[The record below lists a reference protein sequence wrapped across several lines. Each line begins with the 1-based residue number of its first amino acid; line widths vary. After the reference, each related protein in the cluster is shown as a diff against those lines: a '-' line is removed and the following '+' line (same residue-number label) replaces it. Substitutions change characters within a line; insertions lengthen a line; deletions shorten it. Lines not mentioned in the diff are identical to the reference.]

1 MTLLFDILDKYCRWV
16 AYQDIFDQL
25 RYKENET
32 MHDKLQESISSNSSE
47 INIGVKKRRRRNS
60 AINLEEY
67 LHWVNESILN
77 KHLKFIPGRLKN
89 KSTSDTSYKGRSSNY
104 IGVSRNGDNWQ
115 ALINCNNTKKYI
127 GTFSTEKEAAI
138 SYDFYAICLHLFKA
152 KTNFTYTSELIL
164 EMIDSYDSTSKAF
177 NASQFVERL

>member
-1 MTLLFDILDKYCRWV
+1 MTFLFDILDKYCWWV
-16 AYQDIFDQL
+16 AYQEIFDQL
-25 RYKENET
+25 RYRQNET
-32 MHDKLQESISSNSSE
+32 MHDKSQESISLISSE
-47 INIGVKKRRRRNS
+47 INTAVKKRRRRNS

-67 LHWVNESILN
+67 LHRVNESIQN

-89 KSTSDTSYKGRSSNY
+89 NSTSDTSYKGRSSNY
-104 IGVSRNGDNWQ
+104 IGVSKNGDNWQ

-138 SYDFYAICLHLFKA
+138 SYDFYAICLHLLKA

-164 EMIDSYDSTSKAF
+164 EMIDSYDSTSKTF